1 MKKFLVAASLLALF
15 SLAACGNTDDKTKD
29 SGSASA
35 DKDTEKVVKLSVGVM
50 PSTDNIPFI
59 LAHQQ
64 GFDKKYGVDI
74 DIQAF
79 KSAKDRDAAFLA
91 GKVDAINTDLVAMAI
106 YQQGGQD
113 VKITSSTYG
122 QFDLVTGDDSVK
134 ELADIKGKEIVLGK
148 NGGTEYAVTEML
160 ATIGMKEADVTIT
173 DVPAVPSRVELIKS
187 GQVSAAILPEPLVTI
202 AKADGMR
209 VLGSTRDIGINPFV
223 IGAQAKTID
232 EKSAAFEGMYK
243 AYNEAVEYI
252 KSHDKEEYIQLFI
265 DEIGFPET
273 LKDQITIPD
282 YTPAAQATEADIT
295 AAFAWAKDKELLEKD
310 LTPQDVLSDVFF
322 K

>member
-15 SLAACGNTDDKTKD
+15 SLSACGNKEEKTKD
-29 SGSASA
+29 SGAA
-35 DKDTEKVVKLSVGVM
+35 AKDKVETLSVGVM

-134 ELADIKGKEIVLGK
+134 KLADIKGKEIVLGK

-160 ATIGMKEADVTIT
+160 DTVGMKESDAKIT

-202 AKADGMR
+202 AKAEGMR

-223 IGAQAKTID
+223 IGAQQKTID

-243 AYNEAVEYI
+243 AYNDAVEYM

-265 DEIGFPET
+265 DEIGFPES

-282 YTPAAQATEADIT
+282 YTPAEQATDADIT
-295 AAFAWAKDKELLEKD
+295 AAFAWAKEKGLLEKD